1 MKDHFDLLK
10 QKDDLILTLRSNH
23 RQLINDLNKAN
34 EILLQSDNKIEH
46 LQNDLFSLENKNKN
60 LYLLIEQEVNKNQ
73 VILDYYFFSL
83 LEILN
88 IRKEKVT

>member
-1 MKDHFDLLK
+1 
-10 QKDDLILTLRSNH
+10 
-23 RQLINDLNKAN
+23 LINDLNKAN

-60 LYLLIEQEVNKNQ
+60 FYLLIEQEVNKNQ

-83 LEILN
+83 LKILN
-88 IRKEKVT
+88 IRKERVT